1 MTARRCA
8 RPPLLALIAF
18 ACVVAAG
25 AQQGRVVRIEPEN
38 PAPGTAFVITVEL
51 DDVEAA
57 RVQAIEPTIAG
68 LAQYTGSDIRPGPSN
83 GPRPTTLVTYRF
95 VAGDPGRV
103 EIRNLSVAVGAY
115 TIKLG
120 TWSVDV
126 AGTEASPAK
135 RNGSWRVADSV
146 WAREACVATAIGP
159 DGNPAACPTFA
170 IPGAVVRPL
179 DGQTGS
185 FVVVSMHAGTMTL
198 PAITVHD
205 GRGTFELGA
214 RSVRVRA
221 LPQEASAAQT
231 VGGSWR
237 LELVAP
243 RPDSIAAPG
252 TVVSWELRAYGTGL
266 FGYAESPRLSVRG
279 PDGASVEVGGG
290 SMVSGA
296 RGSERYAGARGSL
309 SLGSAGVYTIE
320 PSAYAWFDTR
330 SGALNYARA
339 PAIRI
344 RVVAEPSPAWK
355 PGAAEKELARNA
367 VTRALIRADSPQW
380 RAVAAAAVEDAWADA
395 LEAAY
400 AAAGVGPARGALA
413 GAFAEA
419 RLGQREALASAVAC
433 LMAGDRAEA
442 YGMLLALRR
451 SAFPPSDVQALV
463 KLAAASFG
471 NLPPP
476 SYVLPSVGL
485 ALVLGLAVLAL
496 ASFWYALGVALSK
509 ARPRSWRLP
518 RGVVI
523 VIVAGAVLLALAGA
537 SSLERG
543 GQRVVA
549 LGGVARTVPSDTST
563 GGFPLRPGKTGRV
576 MQSTDVW
583 LLVELDEG
591 GLAWIT
597 RDDAVVY

>member
-1 MTARRCA
+1 MTARHGA
-8 RPPLLALIAF
+8 GPALLALISL
-18 ACVVAAG
+18 ACAVAAA
-25 AQQGRVVRIEPEN
+25 AQQGRVVSIEPEN
-38 PAPGTAFVITVEL
+38 PSPGSAFIMSVEL
-51 DDVEAA
+51 EDVEAA
-57 RVQAIEPTIAG
+57 RVQAIEPAIVG
-68 LAQYTGSDIRPGPSN
+68 LAYYTGSDIRPGPSN
-83 GPRPTTLVTYRF
+83 GSRPTTLVTYRF

-103 EIRNLSVAVGAY
+103 EIRNLSVAVGAR
-115 TIKLG
+115 TVKFG

-126 AGTEASPAK
+126 VGTQAAPAK
-135 RNGSWRVADSV
+135 RYGSWRVADSV
-146 WAREACVATAIGP
+146 WAREACVATAVGP

-170 IPGAVVRPL
+170 IKGAVVRPL

-198 PAITVHD
+198 PAITAHD

-266 FGYAESPRLSVRG
+266 FGFAESPRLSVRG
-279 PDGASVEVGGG
+279 PGGVSVEVGGG

-296 RGSERYAGARGSL
+296 RGSERYVGARGSL

-320 PSAYAWFDTR
+320 PLAYAWFDTR
-330 SGALNYARA
+330 SGALNYAKA

-344 RVVAEPSPAWK
+344 RVVAESSPAWK
-355 PGAAEKELARNA
+355 PGAADKELARNA
-367 VTRALIRADSPQW
+367 VTRALGGTASAPW
-380 RAVAAAAVEDAWADA
+380 RAVSEAAAKQAWADA
-395 LEAAY
+395 LEAASV
-400 AAAGVGPARGALA
+400 AAGVGQARDPHKGALA
-413 GAFAEA
+413 EA
-419 RLGQREALASAVAC
+419 QLGPREKLAAAVTC

-442 YGMLLALRR
+442 YGMLLALRK
-451 SAFPPSDVQALV
+451 SAFPPPDAQALV
-463 KLAAASFG
+463 ELAATSLG
-471 NLPPP
+471 NLPPS
-476 SYVLPSVGL
+476 SYVLPSEGLPL
-485 ALVLGLAVLAL
+485 ALGSVVLAL
-496 ASFWYALGVALSK
+496 AAIWYALRVALPK

-518 RGVVI
+518 RGI
-523 VIVAGAVLLALAGA
+523 AIAIVAGALLLALAA
-537 SSLERG
+537 AAMLERG

-563 GGFPLRPGKTGRV
+563 GGFPLKPGKTGRV
-576 MQSTDVW
+576 MQSADVW